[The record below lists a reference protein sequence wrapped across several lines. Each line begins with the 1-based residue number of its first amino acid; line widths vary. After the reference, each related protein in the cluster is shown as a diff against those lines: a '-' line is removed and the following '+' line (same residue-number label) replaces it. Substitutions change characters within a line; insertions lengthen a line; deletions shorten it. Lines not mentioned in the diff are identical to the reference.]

1 MIKAVLFDMDGVLVD
16 SEQYISQAGVE
27 MFKEK
32 GYDVKPEDFTPFT
45 GMGENRFLGGVAE
58 KYGIPFDVEKDKAR
72 AYAIYGELVKGKL
85 EALEGVHEFILK
97 CRGKNLKMAVATSA
111 DEVKM
116 KINLRETGLKEDS
129 FDALVN
135 GLDVEKR
142 KPDPAIY
149 LKAAKLV
156 GVEPSACLVVEDAV
170 SGVKS
175 AKAAGCRC
183 LALTTSF
190 SADELDGADWIAS
203 NLGTAPEE
211 CLNW

>member
-16 SEQYISQAGVE
+16 SEQFIRRAGME
-27 MFKEK
+27 MFEEK
-32 GYDVKPEDFTPFT
+32 GYEVKAEDFTPFT

-58 KYGIPFDVEKDKAR
+58 KYNIPFDVEKDKAR
-72 AYAIYGELVKGKL
+72 AYAIYDELVKGNL
-85 EALEGVHEFILK
+85 EALTGVHAFIHK
-97 CRGKNLKMAVATSA
+97 CREKNLKIAVATSA

-116 KINLRETGLKEDS
+116 KINLRETGLKEVI

-135 GLDVEKR
+135 GLEVDKR

-149 LKAAKLV
+149 LKAAKRV

-190 SADELDGADWIAS
+190 SADELADADWIAS
-203 NLGTAPEE
+203 NLSAASEE